1 MKLITN
7 LINFIITFGIW
18 LLFLACLAYIS
29 SCSTTKE
36 VVKTVTNTVTDSTAV
51 HQRDSLHKVVASER
65 LKHEEEI
72 KTIKSTGIVFSD
84 CDTVIIDSSCNVD
97 SIMAVLKATRNKVK
111 ILADGSIEAEGRIR
125 SAYSNN
131 ESLRQYNFE
140 LEQKVTELSQVKDSL
155 AVELEKVTA
164 VKVTTKDVKRGF
176 PWLWF
181 LVGLALG
188 LAAGHVATRWL
199 RPLK

>member
-1 MKLITN
+1 MKLI
-7 LINFIITFGIW
+7 LPLFIVCAF
-18 LLFLACLAYIS
+18 A
-29 SCSTTKE
+29 SCTTTKE

-51 HQRDSLHKVVASER
+51 HQRDSLHKVVTSER

-97 SIMAVLKATRNKVK
+97 SIMTVLRAIRNKVR
-111 ILADGSIEAEGRIR
+111 ILSDGSIEAEGRIR
-125 SAYSNN
+125 SAYSNS
-131 ESLRQYNFE
+131 ESLRQYNF
-140 LEQKVTELSQVKDSL
+140 D
-155 AVELEKVTA
+155 LEKKVEDLTLVSDTLTTA
-164 VKVTTKDVKRGF
+164 LHKERSAKVVNKDVKRGF

-181 LVGLALG
+181 LVGCAIGGVIAHL
-188 LAAGHVATRWL
+188 VTRWM